1 MIWQQNQISWDFKLT
16 GNSNE
21 KLRSKNEKVLLFE
34 NFVRNDTET
43 NKAGPNGGLTRLHGR
58 RREREV
64 VVRCDSGPN

>member
-43 NKAGPNGGLTRLHGR
+43 NKAGPNGGLTRLQVGTMMVCGNELTEAR
-58 RREREV
+58 
-64 VVRCDSGPN
+64 